1 MQPSC
6 LIRRSTPSA
15 ASRFGVGSSG
25 VGAWPRRIRGNW
37 AMPARELD
45 MTEARVVERC
55 VDRDKCLMLRRKTG
69 CHSPTIASDF
79 RGKRQSSS
87 PVSLPAASSSG
98 QGRRTTR
105 PAARDRHLDA
115 SIALQPSV
123 HFRTPSAHR
132 RTGAPDAQLKPRT
145 NFAHCMPGSRG
156 APDRGRRFSL
166 RPPLTCLRSGWRRTS
181 ADDNK
186 MGIPRRRVDMAV
198 AEKSC
203 RSKIPVHSTHVG
215 QIVRAHY
222 HWHRLHRHAARVVQF
237 EERASGW
244 FVRVE
249 GPSGEVRLVS
259 CWMPDATVCANL
271 QLGVPQV
278 SVSALV
284 ELQARLTDS
293 GSDENPGSDRSHFPE
308 EAVKRQLR
316 WSSATTLS

>member
-1 MQPSC
+1 MNGASIGINVSC
-6 LIRRSTPSA
+6 CGGRRAVIRRRSQAISVGNDNRAVPSR
-15 ASRFGVGSSG
+15 SL
-25 VGAWPRRIRGNW
+25 PRRL
-37 AMPARELD
+37 PAR
-45 MTEARVVERC
+45 AGER
-55 VDRDKCLMLRRKTG
+55 
-69 CHSPTIASDF
+69 P
-79 RGKRQSSS
+79 
-87 PVSLPAASSSG
+87 
-98 QGRRTTR
+98 GRRHGTATSTR
-105 PAARDRHLDA
+105 VSPYSRPFISGR
-115 SIALQPSV
+115 P
-123 HFRTPSAHR
+123 P

-166 RPPLTCLRSGWRRTS
+166 RPPLTCLRSDWRRTS

-222 HWHRLHRHAARVVQF
+222 HWRRLHRHAVRVVQF
-237 EERASGW
+237 EERVSGW

-259 CWMPDATVCANL
+259 CRMPDATVCANL